1 MGCAAGVHVVAE
13 TPDAAAELANRAV
26 ERVRQLERRWSRFRP
41 GSELNRLNAASGAPT
56 VVSTDT
62 ARLVAR
68 MVDAWEATA
77 GRFDPTLLDALEQSG
92 YTQSWTDGL
101 GLVASDGQ
109 RTPGRRCIGFTAD
122 PETGLVVLPAGVR
135 VEPGGIGKGLA
146 ADLVTS
152 ELLDAGAAGA
162 LVNLG
167 GDVRV
172 RGDDGTDGG
181 GWVIGIEDPH
191 EDTRDVAVVTIADGA
206 VCTSS
211 RLFRRWRTPAG
222 EAHHLLGPS
231 TGQPLG
237 GDVDAVTIVA
247 GEAWWAEALTK
258 AVFVA
263 GAGAAAEVV
272 ESGGVCGLLVFSDGA
287 VMRTGPWSE
296 IEATLDITDSEV
308 PS

>member
-1 MGCAAGVHVVAE
+1 
-13 TPDAAAELANRAV
+13 
-26 ERVRQLERRWSRFRP
+26 
-41 GSELNRLNAASGAPT
+41 
-56 VVSTDT
+56 
-62 ARLVAR
+62 
-68 MVDAWEATA
+68 
-77 GRFDPTLLDALEQSG
+77 
-92 YTQSWTDGL
+92 
-101 GLVASDGQ
+101 
-109 RTPGRRCIGFTAD
+109 
-122 PETGLVVLPAGVR
+122 VVLPAGVR

-172 RGDDGTDGG
+172 RGNDGTDGG

-211 RLFRRWRTPAG
+211 RLFRRWRTRAG
-222 EAHHLLGPS
+222 EAHHLLDPS
-231 TGQPLG
+231 TGRHLG
-237 GDVDAVTIVA
+237 GDVDAVTVVA

-263 GAGAAAEVV
+263 GADAAVEVV
-272 ESGGVCGLLVFSDGA
+272 ESGGVCGLLVLSDGL

-296 IEATLDITDSEV
+296 IETSPDITECEV